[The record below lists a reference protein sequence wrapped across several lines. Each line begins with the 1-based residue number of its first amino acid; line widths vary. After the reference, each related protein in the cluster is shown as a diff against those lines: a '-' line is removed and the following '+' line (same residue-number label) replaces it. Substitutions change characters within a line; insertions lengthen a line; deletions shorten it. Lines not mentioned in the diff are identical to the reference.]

1 MYTMVTQ
8 FNDGNFRGLVAE
20 KSWDLNV
27 FNESI
32 RSTQLARLGVY
43 IYLYEHECSS
53 GFLFVKNFQ
62 CAIIMY
68 KYK

>member
-1 MYTMVTQ
+1 MNTMVTQ

-20 KSWDLNV
+20 KSWVLNV

-43 IYLYEHECSS
+43 IFLLSMNVVPVFYL
-53 GFLFVKNFQ
+53 
-62 CAIIMY
+62 
-68 KYK
+68 